1 MAAGIR
7 SARHGRRPRRGA
19 RRLRPAAGPYHPT
32 TGGNRAHTAALHDV
46 RPLRCAAG
54 LPTPWPLRGAMG
66 GRGSVAARATAMEGE
81 GLCRREGHRVNGER
95 GGRRCGR
102 IWLAEAVEASRRRG
116 VAGGG
121 RARRRRMGAPARN
134 EERGRRAERKA
145 TQARSGRCAAAEEAR
160 GAGRWWA
167 QSRIWV
173 RGRRIRRAEEAGREG
188 AAARRRSWGRDLRRE
203 SWGGERRLGIYI
215 KISRSGVW
223 SKNIELM
230 ECG

>member
-1 MAAGIR
+1 VAAGIR

-32 TGGNRAHTAALHDV
+32 AGGNRAHTAALHDV

-134 EERGRRAERKA
+134 EERGRRAERRA
-145 TQARSGRCAAAEEAR
+145 TRARSGRCAAAWP
-160 GAGRWWA
+160 AGRRLRPAPSCSGPRCGRA
-167 QSRIWV
+167 QSRP
-173 RGRRIRRAEEAGREG
+173 ECG
-188 AAARRRSWGRDLRRE
+188 AAGPPAGKKQGGGR
-203 SWGGERRLGIYI
+203 GERTWEGW
-215 KISRSGVW
+215 G
-223 SKNIELM
+223 
-230 ECG
+230 